1 MSSVRSFCRRAYA
14 ALAGGKNIC
23 PLLKNFKKNQI
34 GYRNV
39 GRVSWKVFH
48 IWHGKMMRYS
58 NFIQKA
64 QVQKLDT
71 VYSRLLNITCLGN
84 FNFPVISLNDILIIE
99 VYFRLFSKMVNHVHL
114 RLNLYHPSNLLK
126 PKLRI
131 WIDTYFFQIAISVW
145 MKNVEKTLIRQFI
158 FLF

>member
-23 PLLKNFKKNQI
+23 PLLKNLKINQI

-58 NFIQKA
+58 NFKKKA

-84 FNFPVISLNDILIIE
+84 LNFPVISLNDVLIIFGCFQRWLIMFIRDLI
-99 VYFRLFSKMVNHVHL
+99 YIIRA
-114 RLNLYHPSNLLK
+114 
-126 PKLRI
+126 
-131 WIDTYFFQIAISVW
+131 TYWSQSSEFGLIHIFFQIAISVW

>member
-1 MSSVRSFCRRAYA
+1 MWDVNGTYDETAWIFSDPISFTITIISRVTNICGQSLSFLRSFCRRAYA

-23 PLLKNFKKNQI
+23 PLLKNLKINQI

-84 FNFPVISLNDILIIE
+84 FNFPVISLNDVLIIE
-99 VYFRLFSKMVNHVHL
+99 VYFRLFSKMVNHVH
-114 RLNLYHPSNLLK
+114 
-126 PKLRI
+126 
-131 WIDTYFFQIAISVW
+131 
-145 MKNVEKTLIRQFI
+145 
-158 FLF
+158 